1 MSAQE
6 RRLAAIA
13 AASADAFRHGGYHQV
28 RAEDVAERV
37 RLPRGGE
44 RDRGR
49 SAVWLYNE
57 VRSRR
62 VLVALAVKHAFDE
75 FTAGDA
81 GPADSVDATG
91 RTGAADGD
99 APEASRRAPCS
110 TPRTWSPR
118 RCAGWPV
125 STRWSASCS
134 TRRAWGSG
142 TSRRR
147 RNACPRDRAS
157 RCGR

>member
-13 AASADAFRHGGYHQV
+13 AASADAFRHGDYHQV

-44 RDRGR
+44 RERGR

-75 FTAGDA
+75 FTASDTVLA
-81 GPADSVDATG
+81 GE
-91 RTGAADGD
+91 AAG
-99 APEASRRAPCS
+99 
-110 TPRTWSPR
+110 
-118 RCAGWPV
+118 G
-125 STRWSASCS
+125 
-134 TRRAWGSG
+134 
-142 TSRRR
+142 
-147 RNACPRDRAS
+147 
-157 RCGR
+157 